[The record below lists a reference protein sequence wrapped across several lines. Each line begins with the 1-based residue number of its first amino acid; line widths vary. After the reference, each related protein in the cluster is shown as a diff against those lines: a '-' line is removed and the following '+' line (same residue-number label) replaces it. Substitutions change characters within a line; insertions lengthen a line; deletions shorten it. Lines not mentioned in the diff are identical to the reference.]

1 MTSLGGILSNQRKM
15 ERSKEGRK
23 ERRKE
28 RRDRGREDERKE
40 EAPKEVGEMKKE
52 ILFIHIFCRLSLEI

>member
-28 RRDRGREDERKE
+28 ERKDSKQSFE
-40 EAPKEVGEMKKE
+40 PRAKINCGVYLTFATV
-52 ILFIHIFCRLSLEI
+52 I